1 MIFFVI
7 LQSLRR
13 IKNIFSGIVW
23 TLVLAYLS
31 IIVLTHIP
39 PVQAFIGA
47 KVSQAL
53 EEKFNTKVSIGKIN
67 LGFLNR
73 IIIDDV
79 VILDQHQQRMLAASR
94 VSVKFDYLPLAQGRV
109 VISSTQLFGLDANL
123 YKETAESKPNYQFL
137 LDSLASKDTTQ
148 HTPLDLAIRS
158 LVIRR
163 GSLAYRQRDI
173 APRNG
178 HFSFTDLKIGRAH
191 V

>member
-123 YKETAESKPNYQFL
+123 YKETAESKPKLSVFTGFPGFKRYHPAHPTRFSYTL
-137 LDSLASKDTTQ
+137 IGDTPWKFGIPPT
-148 HTPLDLAIRS
+148 
-158 LVIRR
+158 
-163 GSLAYRQRDI
+163 
-173 APRNG
+173 
-178 HFSFTDLKIGRAH
+178 
-191 V
+191 